1 MSSRRIYA
9 LSVVVA
15 AILGCATVT
24 WYLDSRPALL
34 TVVVCDVG
42 QGDAILI
49 RTPSRQDILV
59 DGGRTDGQVL
69 ACLGRH
75 LPPWDRTLELVV
87 LTHGDSDHVGGLP
100 QVAARYGIDRVID
113 SGVAADST
121 VFKTWIDSLRQQGLV
136 AQAVAAGDTFDLG
149 SDIRAAVLWPGSNAD
164 RSDRNQ
170 SSVVLR
176 LSYGTSSIL
185 LTGDIAAATEQ
196 MIVASGQ
203 NVSAQLLKVSHHG
216 SRLSSDPAF
225 LAAVDPDVALISVGT
240 TNSFGHPG
248 QETLDRLAAVGAL
261 VYRTDQSG
269 DLVWQTDGVMWR

>member
-49 RTPSRQDILV
+49 RTPLRQDILV

-113 SGVAADST
+113 SGVAADSA
-121 VFKTWIDSLRQQGLV
+121 VFNAWVKSMQQQSLV
-136 AQAVAAGDTFDLG
+136 VQAVTAGDTFDLG
-149 SDIRAAVLWPGSNAD
+149 SGVRADVLWPSPVAD

-185 LTGDIAAATEQ
+185 LTGDIGVVTEQ
-196 MIVASGQ
+196 MIVATGQ
-203 NVSAQLLKVSHHG
+203 NMSVQLLKVGHHG
-216 SRLSSDPAF
+216 SRLSSDPTF
-225 LAAVDPDVALISVGT
+225 LAAVDPDIALISVGAD
-240 TNSFGHPG
+240 NGFGHPG
-248 QETLDRLAAVGAL
+248 QEALDRLAAVGAQ